1 MSKIQNFEAEKLVL
15 ETIQASQIE
24 VDKNT
29 NSEVSESEVQKIIES
44 SEVNEFSTEDLMK
57 DELAGKLETSPDASE
72 VSGLASASETNKNDD
87 EQAGPIIEVS
97 QSSSEVNESRDI
109 LETHENITPTPPKN
123 NFLTSNEQNLIL
135 SKILSL
141 LKQNV
146 PNFESKIE
154 ITAENKPEII
164 SEEPSTQAT
173 STYSTTSESD
183 LSSTN
188 SSSQNTRLSHKQQR
202 KQNRKRRGNKHNNNK
217 HTNSNSI
224 SETSENE
231 SCSIE
236 VEREKNLIHSTSN
249 IEEFCEKIFERLDSE
264 VKLLV
269 GWGFLC
275 HIYLRSHIHVFMY
288 EHIHVHMNISPANQK
303 CAHAKCAHQSYSI
316 ASTTES
322 PSSPY

>member
-1 MSKIQNFEAEKLVL
+1 MAEKFEKLKKFKFFCLDQTLSSCDQVIQVLQTQLAEAMSKIQNFEAEKLVL
-15 ETIQASQIE
+15 QTIQASQIE

-72 VSGLASASETNKNDD
+72 DTNKNDD

-97 QSSSEVNESRDI
+97 QSSSELSRDI

-164 SEEPSTQAT
+164 SEEPSTQGTQAT

-202 KQNRKRRGNKHNNNK
+202 KQNRKRRGNKHNNK

-269 GWGFLC
+269 WWGFFVP
-275 HIYLRSHIHVFMY
+275 HIFTV
-288 EHIHVHMNISPANQK
+288 
-303 CAHAKCAHQSYSI
+303 SYI
-316 ASTTES
+316 YVRTHTCT
-322 PSSPY
+322 YV